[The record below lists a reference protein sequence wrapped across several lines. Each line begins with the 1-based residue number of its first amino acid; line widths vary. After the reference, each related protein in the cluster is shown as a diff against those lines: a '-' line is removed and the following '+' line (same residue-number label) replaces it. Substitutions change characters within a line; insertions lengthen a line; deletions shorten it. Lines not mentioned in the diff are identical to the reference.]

1 MIKIFNKVDTEVMYL
16 IIVKVI
22 YNKPIANIRL
32 DGKKLIV
39 FPLRSRTRQRCPL
52 SELSFNIVLQ
62 VLVRAIK
69 QEKEVKGIQIE
80 REEIKLSLF
89 ADDMPYIEHSKDS
102 TKKLLELIKRI
113 QQGHGIQIIYKNLL
127 CFYILIANYQKQKL
141 RKQSD
146 LQLHQKE

>member
-32 DGKKLIV
+32 DGKKLKV
-39 FPLRSRTRQRCPL
+39 FPLRSRTRQRFPL

-62 VLVRAIK
+62 VLARAIK

-102 TKKLLELIKRI
+102 TKKLRTNKKNSARSWDTNHIQKFVMFLYINSKLSETEIKKTI
-113 QQGHGIQIIYKNLL
+113 
-127 CFYILIANYQKQKL
+127 
-141 RKQSD
+141 
-146 LQLHQKE
+146 